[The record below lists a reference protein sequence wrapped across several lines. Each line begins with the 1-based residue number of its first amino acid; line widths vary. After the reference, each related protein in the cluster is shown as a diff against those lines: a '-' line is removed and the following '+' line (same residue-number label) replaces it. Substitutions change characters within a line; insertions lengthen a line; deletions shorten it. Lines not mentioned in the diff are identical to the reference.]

1 MMTNPATRNNVPRHE
16 SYTSFGDSMLIAFY
30 LAVLIFLNIVVLPRL
45 VEGRHESYTSFGDSM
60 LTAFYL
66 AVMIFRIWCLAAD
79 SGRMAECEI
88 CCLAADGGRM
98 AECDIPLTSDII
110 QIPSGR
116 VNGQVTPGNLKATST
131 RLTKRE
137 RIDVA
142 DHTQRMYGL

>member
-1 MMTNPATRNNVPRHE
+1 MVATINADSFCFYICRHE

-30 LAVLIFLNIVVLPRL
+30 LAVMIFRICCLAADSGRK
-45 VEGRHESYTSFGDSM
+45 VECEHESYTLSAVYDVRGVTSIGLHESYTSFGDSM

-79 SGRMAECEI
+79 SGRM
-88 CCLAADGGRM
+88 
-98 AECDIPLTSDII
+98 
-110 QIPSGR
+110 IPSGR